1 MRSNFLIRSKNS
13 DLLIFAEKTP
23 RKFDLYAGNKVGP
36 MEKG

>member
-13 DLLIFAEKTP
+13 DLFIIAEKTP
-23 RKFDLYAGNKVGP
+23 RKFDLYSGKKVGP